1 MSCSNCYNGC
11 SEIISDK
18 CVKYTGTDVPLLGI
32 QKGDSLSYI
41 EQTIIGFLV
50 STLDGSG
57 IKPDMTKFDFC
68 ALVTAGLPTCGD
80 VTILDIEQALSTAIC
95 TVNDLVT
102 QLTATVTT
110 INSGYSVGC
119 LQDVN
124 ITDASL
130 IHEILQ
136 ALINRF
142 CIVEANLTALTA
154 DVTTNYV
161 KLADLNTLIQAY
173 LDSIAA
179 TGLLCDKMV
188 PYTAVEYYGPISG
201 YPTGGDGFAAS
212 GAGYGAWL
220 NVYLCNGDNGTPD
233 KRGRVGVG
241 VTNMLGAVPLD
252 AAVVSPV
259 YSPGTSIGAN
269 TVTLS
274 TGQMPSHT
282 HASPSVVTDDG
293 HFHYEFSSD
302 ISTGADVL
310 STTYPIQAN
319 ASGATYQIWGN
330 TTIPTLGK
338 SSLTSTGITVAT
350 TVASAGSSEAHNN
363 YQPGLGC
370 YYIIYIP

>member
-11 SEIISDK
+11 SEITSDK

-32 QKGDSLSYI
+32 KNGDSLSYI
-41 EQTIIGFLV
+41 EQTLIGFLA

-68 ALVTAGLPTCGD
+68 ELVTAGLPTCGD

-95 TVNDLVT
+95 TVNDLID
-102 QLTATVTT
+102 QLTSTVDT

-119 LQDVN
+119 LEDEN

-136 ALINRF
+136 ALLDRF
-142 CIVEANLTALTA
+142 CIVESSLTALAA
-154 DVTTNYV
+154 DVDTNYV

-173 LDSIAA
+173 LDSISANS
-179 TGLLCDKMV
+179 LISNKMV
-188 PYTAVEYYGPISG
+188 PYSILPWYGDPSG
-201 YPTGGDGFAAS
+201 KFDAS
-212 GAGYGAWL
+212 GAGINDWL
-220 NVYLCNGDNGTPD
+220 NIYLCNGDNGTPD
-233 KRGRVGVG
+233 LRGRVPVG
-241 VTNMLGAVPLD
+241 VTNMFGAVPLD

-259 YSPGTSIGAN
+259 YVLGTAIGAN

-282 HASPSVVTDDG
+282 HASPSVVDDPG
-293 HFHYEFSSD
+293 HYHFEFADATSS
-302 ISTGADVL
+302 TDVL
-310 STTYPIQAN
+310 STTYPARVKN
-319 ASGATYQIWGN
+319 SSSDPDYQIVG
-330 TTIPTLGK
+330 TATLSTLGK
-338 SSLTSTGITVAT
+338 SSSADTGITVET
-350 TVASAGSSEAHNN
+350 TVALEGSSEAHNN